1 MSKPT
6 SFTRRLDLFRF
17 LKQTH
22 ASSLYS
28 HSHTAQTK
36 CQIYVLG
43 NPSADL
49 DSIISAIIYSY
60 FATRVI
66 SASPA
71 SVTSPSEREG
81 GENILRQYIPLIDL
95 PNVHAGK
102 ELARLRP
109 EFVTAL
115 RLAVGWD
122 GGRVNNGNEYHAEN
136 SLENSVL
143 TVADLKERLVALD
156 RNTAAG
162 SGRGKET
169 EAPNTR
175 NYEEAASKSSN
186 HNADGQKNLN
196 IMMVD
201 WNALPKLPP
210 KREKRGIEGLSDA
223 LPGLKISVVGCIDHH
238 DDECFVSRESDS
250 HPYDPRCIQTG
261 VGSCTS
267 LVVRELR
274 AQGLWRDDVSCSSD
288 PTTTTTMDADT
299 REDQTAIYEAQ
310 AARLAMAAILI
321 DTANMTAKSK
331 VSAVDTAVVAFLE
344 AKIRAGI
351 KAHFRSNPQFATSGA
366 NWDRQSFYD
375 AIALVKENS
384 VENLTVQEVLGR
396 DYKEWTETVTTKTT
410 SSGTNSN
417 TTMKLGICCMVKP
430 LSWLV
435 EKCIR
440 ESKDVATTPT
450 DTRSTTLLFK
460 YLSSFA
466 AEKHLDL
473 VAVMTAF
480 RTPAPK
486 SEFYR
491 ELLLYSLNSECLPGV
506 ESFEA
511 AAAGELGL
519 EEGVWIGDFALT
531 SATGD
536 NNGCYKR
543 VWKQIDV
550 SKSRK
555 QVAPLLRGALC
566 GSAD

>member
-1 MSKPT
+1 M
-6 SFTRRLDLFRF
+6 
-17 LKQTH
+17 
-22 ASSLYS
+22 
-28 HSHTAQTK
+28 
-36 CQIYVLG
+36 
-43 NPSADL
+43 
-49 DSIISAIIYSY
+49 
-60 FATRVI
+60 I

-71 SVTSPSEREG
+71 SVTSSSGREG

-95 PNVHAGK
+95 PDVHAGK

-122 GGRVNNGNEYHAEN
+122 EGRVSGNEYHAEN

-143 TVADLKERLVALD
+143 TVADLKERLVELD
-156 RNTAAG
+156 RTTAS

-186 HNADGQKNLN
+186 HIADGQKNLN

-210 KREKRGIEGLSDA
+210 KGEKRGIEGLSDA

-238 DDECFVSRESDS
+238 DDEFFVSRESDS

-274 AQGLWRDDVSCSSD
+274 AQGLWLDDVSCSSD
-288 PTTTTTMDADT
+288 PTTTTMVAET

-310 AARLAMAAILI
+310 VAKLAMAAILI

-351 KAHFRSNPQFATSGA
+351 KAHFRSNPQFATGGA
-366 NWDRQSFYD
+366 DWDRQSFYD

-450 DTRSTTLLFK
+450 DTRCTTPLFK

-466 AEKHLDL
+466 TEKHLDL

-491 ELLLYSLNSECLPGV
+491 ELLLYSLNRECLPGV

-531 SATGD
+531 GGTGD